1 MKIRSVAILG
11 AGAVGSYLL
20 WGLTDKPGVT
30 VSVVA
35 EGARADRLRRAG
47 CTINGKAYRPQVL
60 TPAQAHGADL
70 LIVALKYGALRGAL
84 DDIRAIVGD
93 NTTVMSLMNG
103 VDSEEIIGAAVGN
116 SHVLPALIKVASH
129 RTEDGVFFDPDTTIG
144 IIYGEPQPPFDSP
157 RVQAVADLFDGTGLH
172 YQTTAH
178 IREEIW
184 SKFRLNVC
192 NNLPQAILGA
202 GVGCYRDSAHMQA
215 ISDGLRREL

>member
-35 EGARADRLRRAG
+35 EDARADRLRRAG
-47 CTINGKAYRPQVL
+47 TYRPQVL
-60 TPAQAHGADL
+60 NPAQAHGADL

-84 DDIRAIVGD
+84 DDIRAIVGE

-103 VDSEEIIGAAVGN
+103 VDSEEIIGAAVGDT
-116 SHVLPALIKVASH
+116 HVLPALIKVASH

-144 IIYGEPQPPFDSP
+144 IIYGEP
-157 RVQAVADLFDGTGLH
+157 
-172 YQTTAH
+172 
-178 IREEIW
+178 
-184 SKFRLNVC
+184 
-192 NNLPQAILGA
+192 
-202 GVGCYRDSAHMQA
+202 
-215 ISDGLRREL
+215 